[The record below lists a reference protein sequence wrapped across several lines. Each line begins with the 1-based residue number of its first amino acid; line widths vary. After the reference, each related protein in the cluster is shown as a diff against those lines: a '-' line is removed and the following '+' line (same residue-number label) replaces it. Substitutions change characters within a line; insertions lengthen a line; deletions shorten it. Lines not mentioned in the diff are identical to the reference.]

1 MSEIRPNNNDFILY
15 TATNGSITIETY
27 IKDETIWL
35 TQQKIADLFEV
46 DRTVVTKHLK
56 NIYQEEELQKEA
68 TSAKFAQVQKEG
80 DREVK
85 RNIEYYNLD
94 VIISVGI

>member
-15 TATNGSITIETY
+15 TVTNGSITIETY

-46 DRTVVTKHLK
+46 DRTVVTKP
-56 NIYQEEELQKEA
+56 
-68 TSAKFAQVQKEG
+68 
-80 DREVK
+80 
-85 RNIEYYNLD
+85 
-94 VIISVGI
+94 

>member
-15 TATNGSITIETY
+15 TVTNGSITIETY

-56 NIYQEEELQKEA
+56 NIYQEEELQKEE